1 MKMKIW
7 IFLKLFFFLPAFF
20 LSSCFKIDFNL
31 LNSGYKKKLN
41 STSKLGETF
50 IFDSVMKGLSKNFKK
65 PQTKYNGFLTK
76 EVIQNLKIGQ
86 IKGETNEKPD
96 EYFGLEEVIVKF
108 FNTLENKDNFEKK
121 EQLFLLLK
129 QKIETTDFKLNL
141 EIKDDKEYVSQK
153 DAKIKIEDPIFNDQS
168 DRDFYIEQKELF
180 ESDKDLNKFL
190 EKKKKYLFLEEKFI
204 NEEKQWNPVIKL
216 IFQLNMARFH
226 LDFIQATQNMSKNII
241 VSIIDYIINFEKTK
255 KQEEEKQ
262 AEINIL
268 LREKEQI
275 ELKIK
280 EKTSEKS
287 NKNDEITRKIE
298 EISQKIINLNGI
310 LEQLKQKNL
319 QILKN
324 NVRKICDFLTN
335 FFDPIYHYSMKSDY
349 VFQNESDLR
358 VNNQLAFS
366 KFFSFFTKNLKEKL
380 TKYGIESPFAILEEE
395 KTKLIEKYFLPLI

>member
-1 MKMKIW
+1 
-7 IFLKLFFFLPAFF
+7 
-20 LSSCFKIDFNL
+20 
-31 LNSGYKKKLN
+31 
-41 STSKLGETF
+41 
-50 IFDSVMKGLSKNFKK
+50 
-65 PQTKYNGFLTK
+65 
-76 EVIQNLKIGQ
+76 
-86 IKGETNEKPD
+86 
-96 EYFGLEEVIVKF
+96 
-108 FNTLENKDNFEKK
+108 
-121 EQLFLLLK
+121 
-129 QKIETTDFKLNL
+129 
-141 EIKDDKEYVSQK
+141 
-153 DAKIKIEDPIFNDQS
+153 
-168 DRDFYIEQKELF
+168 
-180 ESDKDLNKFL
+180 
-190 EKKKKYLFLEEKFI
+190 
-204 NEEKQWNPVIKL
+204 
-216 IFQLNMARFH
+216 MARFH

-241 VSIIDYIINFEKTK
+241 VSIINYIINFEKTK

-268 LREKEQI
+268 LREKERI

-324 NVRKICDFLTN
+324 NVKKICDFLAN